1 MEVIGRFHLIYLG
14 LLPSLA
20 TFALLRVYGFAYPF
34 VLFIVGTAVVSVYLA
49 ATYSYTRLPQ
59 SLGANLFVLL
69 DGPFFALLGWGGQS
83 ASPLAFAIE
92 GFLVDGTAVWLAILG
107 LSIASTLPTPGQRAA
122 SIGIMVAG
130 LGVVTAVFW
139 PYLRDNLWGHWF
151 QAGALVAG
159 IGEAMFVWYRL
170 LQAEA
175 TVRGNDDGSILYI
188 ALLILVWVGAMI
200 AGMVTFEM
208 GH

>member
-1 MEVIGRFHLIYLG
+1 MTTYIGRLHLIYLG

-34 VLFIVGTAVVSVYLA
+34 VLFIVGTAATAVYLA

-69 DGPFFALLGWGGQS
+69 DGPLFALAGWGGQTG
-83 ASPLAFAIE
+83 SPWGFAIE

-107 LSIASTLPTPGQRAA
+107 LSIVSTLPTPGQRAA
-122 SIGIMVAG
+122 SIGIMVAV
-130 LGVVTAVFW
+130 LGVTAVVFW

-151 QAGALVAG
+151 RTGALVAG
-159 IGEAMFVWYRL
+159 IGEGLFVWYRL
-170 LQAEA
+170 L
-175 TVRGNDDGSILYI
+175 
-188 ALLILVWVGAMI
+188 
-200 AGMVTFEM
+200 
-208 GH
+208 